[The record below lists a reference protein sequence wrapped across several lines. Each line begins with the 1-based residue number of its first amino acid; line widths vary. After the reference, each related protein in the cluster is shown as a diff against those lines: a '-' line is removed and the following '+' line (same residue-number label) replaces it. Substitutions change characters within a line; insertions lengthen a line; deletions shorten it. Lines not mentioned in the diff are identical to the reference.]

1 MFQYYMQ
8 NCTLTYRY
16 RQLFATFCC
25 KCAVKCGFCVF
36 LESLYSLQVH
46 EKNIKKSVSH
56 MFFTLFREE
65 KRCFLCLFIGFELGL
80 LWRRI
85 MYASDNQ
92 PLIKKTNSTGVQR
105 SAFSNQMRGCNF
117 SFIIHIIYIITY

>member
-8 NCTLTYRY
+8 NCTLTYRN
-16 RQLFATFCC
+16 RQLFATFCY

-56 MFFTLFREE
+56 MFLRFLE
-65 KRCFLCLFIGFELGL
+65 KKNDAFCAFL
-80 LWRRI
+80 
-85 MYASDNQ
+85 
-92 PLIKKTNSTGVQR
+92 
-105 SAFSNQMRGCNF
+105 
-117 SFIIHIIYIITY
+117 